1 MPAKVALAS
10 QPKSAREQFKS
21 EMPLLYDF
29 VEAEIYNDAY
39 ARAYIT
45 TQPITSYLTVRFSA
59 DKVLRSASEIALFK
73 DAFNITEKQARD
85 ILANVSK
92 KAFAEESR
100 ARAKPQKQTIKIL
113 YDYINEKLWPDPK
126 FQKERSGRIGAR
138 VNSIIEKA
146 LSHINIALNSNE
158 LMDDIRT
165 HFSIPLIKVRE
176 ILEKIKQEILD
187 ELKDREQGK
196 PSGMIP
202 GSQKVKEI
210 HVAPKPAPLFK
221 GPWPSYP
228 EEPE

>member
-1 MPAKVALAS
+1 MLFLKTHLIS
-10 QPKSAREQFKS
+10 QKNNKE
-21 EMPLLYDF
+21 
-29 VEAEIYNDAY
+29 
-39 ARAYIT
+39 
-45 TQPITSYLTVRFSA
+45 
-59 DKVLRSASEIALFK
+59 
-73 DAFNITEKQARD
+73 D

-165 HFSIPLIKVRE
+165 HFSIPLVKVRE

-202 GSQKVKEI
+202 ALKKVKEI